1 MLYALPKFKVN
12 ATLVPGLWVMSISA
26 GWFRARGIRWL
37 AIGNHVRITGL
48 WANGNHLGLYD
59 IFFATSIFNK
69 VSFYNTTMAIFKII
83 VLLLSLFCFCQA
95 QLSPTFYDQS
105 CPNALSTIRS
115 SIRTAIS
122 RERRMAASLIRLHF
136 HDCFVNGCD
145 ASVMLVATPTMESE
159 RDSVANFQSARGF
172 EVIDQAKSAVESVC
186 PGVVSCADIIAV
198 AARDASEYVGG
209 PRYAVKVGR
218 RDSTTTFRAIADS
231 GDLPSFRASLD
242 DLSDLF
248 LRKGLNTRDLVAL
261 SGAHTLGQATCVTF
275 KERLYDNSSD
285 IDAGFSSTRKRR
297 CPVNGGDTN
306 LAPLDQVTPN
316 SFDNNY
322 YRNLMQKKGLL
333 ASDQVLFGSGAS
345 TDSIVSEYSRNPSR
359 FASDY
364 AAAMIK
370 MGDIQTLTGSAGQ
383 IRRICTAVN

>member
-1 MLYALPKFKVN
+1 
-12 ATLVPGLWVMSISA
+12 
-26 GWFRARGIRWL
+26 
-37 AIGNHVRITGL
+37 
-48 WANGNHLGLYD
+48 
-59 IFFATSIFNK
+59 
-69 VSFYNTTMAIFKII
+69 
-83 VLLLSLFCFCQA
+83 
-95 QLSPTFYDQS
+95 
-105 CPNALSTIRS
+105 
-115 SIRTAIS
+115 
-122 RERRMAASLIRLHF
+122 MAASLIRLHF

-159 RDSVANFQSARGF
+159 RDAVANFQSARGF

-218 RDSTTTFRAIADS
+218 RDSTTAFKAIADS